1 MTAEQGNESLSRLLV
16 QSGWSRKALARA
28 VRDEAAA
35 RGLNLACDHTA
46 VGRWLGG
53 MVPRRETAEVLAY
66 VLGRR
71 LRLSLSL
78 ADLGMPDRAPLDA
91 GLGATYPP
99 SATAAAETVSRLWA
113 ADLDGVTGIITAP
126 VEAGLWADASLSW
139 LVRPGE
145 DEVPERRTGRLV
157 GLADVEAVEATTQMF
172 DRLDNSFGGQHARP
186 ALVQYLR
193 SDVEPLL
200 TGRYSEPVGRRLF
213 TAAAQACLLLAWM
226 SYDSGSHGLA
236 QRYFAQGLRL
246 AQTGG
251 DVLLAA
257 SILDAMSHQATFLGR
272 FHHAAN
278 LARAAQAGTRDRNAP
293 RLQAH
298 FLAMEAR
305 ARAGAGEREAV
316 IRLLGRA
323 SEVHAKPGGDDPEWI
338 SYFDEPELAA
348 EHGHCFR
355 DLGIPSHGSDYASRA
370 LSPNGSSPRSD
381 FFVLM
386 VLGQTQVDRGDVEEG
401 CATLTRAAE
410 LRRRLKS
417 ARCDDYE
424 KRVQASLAPHL
435 RARPVRELY
444 EATGWAA
451 AA

>member
-1 MTAEQGNESLSRLLV
+1 
-16 QSGWSRKALARA
+16 
-28 VRDEAAA
+28 
-35 RGLNLACDHTA
+35 
-46 VGRWLGG
+46 
-53 MVPRRETAEVLAY
+53 
-66 VLGRR
+66 
-71 LRLSLSL
+71 
-78 ADLGMPDRAPLDA
+78 
-91 GLGATYPP
+91 
-99 SATAAAETVSRLWA
+99 
-113 ADLDGVTGIITAP
+113 VTT
-126 VEAGLWADASLSW
+126 
-139 LVRPGE
+139 
-145 DEVPERRTGRLV
+145 
-157 GLADVEAVEATTQMF
+157 
-172 DRLDNSFGGQHARP
+172 P

-200 TGRYSEPVGRRLF
+200 TGRYIEPVGRRLF

-272 FHHAAN
+272 FQHAAN
-278 LARAAQAGTRDRNAP
+278 LARAAQAGTRDRRAP

-305 ARAGAGEREAV
+305 ALAGAGERETV
-316 IRLLGRA
+316 VRLLGQA
-323 SEVHAKPGGDDPEWI
+323 SEIHTQAGDDDPEWI
-338 SYFDEPELAA
+338 SYFDEAELAA

-355 DLGIPSHGSDYASRA
+355 DLGIPGHGREHAARG
-370 LSPNGSSPRSD
+370 LSPDGASPRSD

-386 VLGQTQVDRGDVEEG
+386 VLGQTQVQHGDVEEG

-417 ARCDDYE
+417 ARCADYE
-424 KRVQASLAPHL
+424 RRVRASLAPHM
-435 RARPVRELY
+435 RAQPVRELY
-444 EATGWAA
+444 EATGWATA
-451 AA
+451 A

>member
-1 MTAEQGNESLSRLLV
+1 VTVEQGNESLSRLLV
-16 QSGWSRKALARA
+16 QSGWSRKAFARA
-28 VRDEAAA
+28 VRDEATA
-35 RGLNLACDHTA
+35 RGLTLACDHTA
-46 VGRWLGG
+46 IGRWLAG
-53 MVPRRETAEVLAY
+53 MVPRRETAEVMAY

-71 LRLSLSL
+71 LGLSLSL
-78 ADLGMPDRAPLDA
+78 ADLGLRDGAPADA
-91 GLGATYPP
+91 GLGASYPR
-99 SATAAAETVSRLWA
+99 SAVVAAETVSRLWA
-113 ADLDGVTGIITAP
+113 ADLDGVAGVTAAP

-139 LVRPGE
+139 LVRPGG
-145 DEVPERRTGRLV
+145 DEVPERPTGRLV

-172 DRLDNSFGGQHARP
+172 DRLDNRFGGEHARP

-200 TGRYSEPVGRRLF
+200 SGSYSEPVGRRLF
-213 TAAAQACLLLAWM
+213 GAAAQACLLLAWM
-226 SYDSGSHGLA
+226 SYDSGNHGLA

-246 AQTGG
+246 AQAGE

-278 LARAAQAGTRDRNAP
+278 LARAAQAGTRDRRAP

-305 ARAGAGEREAV
+305 ALAGAGEREAV
-316 IRLLGRA
+316 IRLLGQA
-323 SEVHAKPGGDDPEWI
+323 GEVHAQPGGDDPEWI

-355 DLGIPSHGSDYASRA
+355 DLGIPTRGSDYASRA

-386 VLGQTQVDRGDVEEG
+386 VLGQTQVENGDVEEG
-401 CATLTRAAE
+401 CTTLARAAE

-417 ARCDDYE
+417 ARCADYE
-424 KRVQASLAPHL
+424 KRVKRSLEPHL
-435 RARPVRELY
+435 RTQPVRELY
-444 EATGWAA
+444 EAAGWAA